1 MIKKRITESIILPY
15 TKLIRILNYIGIA
28 FLLLSLLLK
37 LKVLLKIDKFT
48 FPTFF
53 ALQWNKTNLFHF
65 FSEASILLFLSMPL
79 IGLFYLFL
87 RLVREKNFT
96 YAFLSFL
103 LILYIILTIIISQ
116 EAI

>member
-1 MIKKRITESIILPY
+1 MIKRRITESIILPY
-15 TKLIRILNYIGIA
+15 AKLIRIFNYIGIT

-37 LKVLLKIDKFT
+37 LKLLLKIDKFT
-48 FPTFF
+48 LPTFF
-53 ALQWNKTNLFHF
+53 ALQWNKTNLFQF

-87 RLVREKNFT
+87 RLVKEKNFT
-96 YAFLSFL
+96 YAILSFL
-103 LILYIILTIIISQ
+103 LILYIIITIIISQ